1 MNKFFNKGLKEEDK
15 EEGLLKRL
23 KNIEDK
29 NEKQLKIIGNKSE
42 IRSRIDLFDEDLT
55 SGAIT
60 LIKEI
65 KSIGQNVDYN
75 KLSFTGGNKKLYGF
89 ENFNSHEKLI
99 KDIYRTES

>member
-1 MNKFFNKGLKEEDK
+1 MKEEEK
-15 EEGLLKRL
+15 GEGLLKRL

-75 KLSFTGGNKKLYGF
+75 KLSFTDGNKKLYGF
-89 ENFNSHEKLI
+89 ENFNSH
-99 KDIYRTES
+99 

>member
-15 EEGLLKRL
+15 EEGLLKRI

-29 NEKQLKIIGNKSE
+29 NEKQLKIIGNKND

-75 KLSFTGGNKKLYGF
+75 KLSFTGGNKKRF
-89 ENFNSHEKLI
+89 
-99 KDIYRTES
+99 